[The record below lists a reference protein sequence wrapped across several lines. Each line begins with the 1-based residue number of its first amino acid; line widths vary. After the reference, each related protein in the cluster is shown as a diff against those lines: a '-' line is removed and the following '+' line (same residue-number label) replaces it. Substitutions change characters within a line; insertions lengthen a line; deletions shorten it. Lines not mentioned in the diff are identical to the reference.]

1 MTTQEA
7 KEILSEARAAGIR
20 YFKARDK
27 YRSFERKLT
36 GGKTIRFNSTGAEYE
51 HNGNAVENAYCE
63 LSDREAEADRCRA
76 ALSKPYCAAGKL
88 IYLVEDDKKRQV
100 LNMRYLY
107 CKSWEQIAAELNVSV
122 RHIHNLHGYALEE
135 ISRKT

>member
-1 MTTQEA
+1 MTVQEV
-7 KEILSEARAAGIR
+7 KEILCEARTAGFR
-20 YFKARDK
+20 YFKARDR
-27 YRSFERKLT
+27 YRDFERRLLN
-36 GGKTIRFNSTGAEYE
+36 GKAVRYNSTGAECE

-63 LSDREAEADRCRA
+63 LSDREADAEKCRE
-76 ALSKPYCAAGKL
+76 ALSKPYCAAGRL
-88 IYLVEDDKKRQV
+88 IYLVENGRERQV

-122 RHIHNLHGYALEE
+122 RYIHKLHGTALEK